1 MNTIY
6 SVLKEA
12 ADESAIEAGKEADE
26 YVRLIAIGAPSHAE
40 PHATRG
46 QKLLTRAH
54 AIEQALAE
62 LPREVAERG
71 IE

>member
-1 MNTIY
+1 MTIY

-12 ADESAIEAGKEADE
+12 ADECATEAGKEADE
-26 YVRLIAIGAPSHAE
+26 YVRLISIGAVTFAE
-40 PHATRG
+40 PHAIRG

>member
-1 MNTIY
+1 MTIY

-12 ADESAIEAGKEADE
+12 ACESAIEAGKEADE
-26 YVRLIAIGAPSHAE
+26 YVRLISIGAPDFAE
-40 PHATRG
+40 PHAIRG